1 MIVAKFSI
9 LILSKLIRYLEQ
21 YDEIKSNDKTIS

>member
-9 LILSKLIRYLEQ
+9 LILSKLILYLEQ